1 MQKHNKYF
9 AEDVFYFSNY
19 WLDIFYSPGQ
29 IGTVQDKFGQPLPPV
44 QI

>member
-19 WLDIFYSPGQ
+19 WLDIFYLPGQ
-29 IGTVQDKFGQPLPPV
+29 IGTAQDKFGQSLPPV